1 MPITYRNEKDVKAQ
15 VKKLLDK
22 YGWFW
27 WMPPANGYGR
37 VGISDFHA
45 LKNGV
50 FLAIE
55 TKFGSNKPTVH
66 QKAFL
71 ESINAESAFGF
82 VVSDSNIGAFETFLV
97 NFGEQTDLVAKEQ
110 KMSNEAGATLIDA
123 IRALQ
128 ALI

>member
-1 MPITYRNEKDVKAQ
+1 MKVFKNEKDVKAA
-15 VKKLLDK
+15 VKKLLEAHD
-22 YGWFW
+22 WFW

-50 FLAIE
+50 FLSIE
-55 TKFGSNKPTVH
+55 TKFGSNKPTVQ

-71 ESINAESAFGF
+71 ESINTESAFGF
-82 VVSDSNIGAFETFLV
+82 VVNDQNLDQLASFLT
-97 NFGEQTDLVAKEQ
+97 NFSQQTDLVVAEG
-110 KMSNEAGATLIDA
+110 KMSNEAGAALIDA

>member
-1 MPITYRNEKDVKAQ
+1 MESEKDVKKR
-15 VKKLLDK
+15 VKQLLDQHK
-22 YGWFW
+22 WFW
-27 WMPPANGYGR
+27 WMIPANGYGR
-37 VGISDFHA
+37 SGASDFHA

-55 TKFGSNKPTVH
+55 TKFGSNKPTAM
-66 QKAFL
+66 QRGFL

-82 VVSDSNIGAFETFLV
+82 VVSDANIDWLEAFLDD
-97 NFGEQTDLVAKEQ
+97 FGKETDLVAGQE
-110 KMSNEAGATLIDA
+110 KMSNEGGARLLDA